1 MIYYL
6 YKDINDEFFF
16 FSYTFQTEAE
26 TYVSASIILWSFSM
40 SEAISL
46 YIHIPFCK
54 SKCPYCD
61 FYSTKANESDYD
73 KYTSVLID
81 KINFWSKKTDKEVST
96 VYFGGGTPSV
106 LGADRLC
113 SVLSEIINQFSI
125 CKTAEIT
132 VEVNPD
138 TGKILDF
145 VKLYKCGF
153 NRISIGLQSAV
164 EKEIKTLG
172 RIHSPEDARHTVN
185 RARAAGFKNISL
197 DLMMGI
203 PYQTKESLKN
213 SIDFCNNC
221 GVTHISSYILKIEEK
236 TKFYQIKDSL
246 VLPDDDEQ
254 AELYLFAVDYLNTL
268 GYKQYEIS
276 NFAKTGFE
284 SRHNCNYWKC
294 SEYIGIGP
302 SAHSFYEGKRF
313 YYGRNSEEF
322 TENKIIYDG
331 TGGNEEEF
339 VMLSL
344 RMRNGLCFNE
354 FKKRY
359 NKSLPCALISKSELY
374 AKNGYMEVYPDR
386 IAFTPKGF
394 LVSNTII
401 SDLLNYI

>member
-1 MIYYL
+1 
-6 YKDINDEFFF
+6 
-16 FSYTFQTEAE
+16 
-26 TYVSASIILWSFSM
+26 M
-40 SEAISL
+40 SETLSL

-61 FYSTKANESDYD
+61 FYSKTASENEYD
-73 KYTSVLID
+73 KYTDILID
-81 KINFWSKKTDKEVST
+81 KIKYWSNKTDKMVST

-113 SVLSEIINQFSI
+113 AILSEIKKFYCI
-125 CKTAEIT
+125 CKNAEIT
-132 VEVNPD
+132 TEINPD
-138 TGKILDF
+138 TGKTINFD
-145 VKLYKCGF
+145 KLYQCGF
-153 NRISIGLQSAV
+153 NRISVGLQSAV
-164 EKEIKTLG
+164 EKEIKMLG
-172 RIHSPEDARHTVN
+172 RIHTPDDAKLTVE
-185 RARAAGFKNISL
+185 RARLAGFDNISL

-203 PYQTKESLKN
+203 PYQTKESLKK
-213 SIDFCNNC
+213 SIDFCNEC
-221 GVTHISSYILKIEEK
+221 GVTHISSYILKIEK
-236 TKFYQIKDSL
+236 NTRLYQLKDRL

-254 AELYLFAVDYLNTL
+254 ADLYLYAVNYFDKL
-268 GYKQYEIS
+268 GFKQYEIS
-276 NFAKTGFE
+276 NFAKKGFE

-294 SEYIGIGP
+294 NEYIGIGP

-331 TGGNEEEF
+331 IGGNEEEF

-359 NKSLPCALISKSELY
+359 NKSLPSALISKSELY